1 MTRLP
6 ILLALLAVL
15 LTGQLAHAQ
24 YVQPGAPQLVPV
36 PPPPP
41 PPKIEVPKVPQF
53 DAPPRYNYKPAP
65 RTAALMRVAA
75 QIRGVSGLTCS
86 GARKF
91 PHARCSLYQAPLLS

>member
-53 DAPPRYNYKPAP
+53 DAPPRYNYKPIP
-65 RTAALMRVAA
+65 RNSFSDRVTKCLDDAAGAGLGPAD
-75 QIRGVSGLTCS
+75 RGTY
-86 GARKF
+86 ARSC
-91 PHARCSLYQAPLLS
+91 AN